1 MFLYAQKILA
11 DRSGAADAVHDAF
24 LNLLLKVRDGEN
36 IENVFAYLMMS
47 VRNTCL
53 NHRRD
58 SRIQYVDMGDM
69 EIGHEDATVERNDV
83 ARAINAA
90 IDALPIAYKEAFLL
104 QAVSGLSYAEICV
117 VTGETLSV
125 VRHRIHRAKMRL
137 RTRLIALLELNA
149 ERKQS

>member
-1 MFLYAQKILA
+1 
-11 DRSGAADAVHDAF
+11 
-24 LNLLLKVRDGEN
+24 
-36 IENVFAYLMMS
+36 
-47 VRNTCL
+47 
-53 NHRRD
+53 
-58 SRIQYVDMGDM
+58 M